1 MKAPPLTSTP
11 KSHGD
16 EDSLERLVEWAQ
28 LNTKAIGIGVVVVVL
43 AIGGYFVMHQ
53 TAINKEANAERDYFN
68 AQRSVQAG
76 NLALA
81 QADLEKMLPRYTGT
95 HSGTLGAIL
104 LAQLQYQQGKF
115 ADGIKTLEG
124 AAVTSPAAMVASVRG
139 LIGAGNIDQQKY
151 AEAAKVYLQAA
162 NEAAFPAE
170 KENFRAE
177 AARAFG
183 MAGNT
188 AEALNLWQAIAEAP
202 DSPRASEARVRV
214 GELTAVAIK

>member
-1 MKAPPLTSTP
+1 MASAQTGTT
-11 KSHGD
+11 KSSGTD
-16 EDSLERLVEWAQ
+16 DTFENFLVWAQ
-28 LNTKAIGIGVVVVVL
+28 LNNKALGIGIVALVL
-43 AIGGYFVMHQ
+43 AIGLYFVFHQ

-104 LAQLQYQQGKF
+104 LAQLQYQAGKF

-124 AAVTSPAAMVASVRG
+124 AAVTAPAQMVSSVRG
-139 LIGAGNIDQQKY
+139 LIGAGLIDQQKY

-162 NEAAFPAE
+162 DEAVFPAE

-177 AARAFG
+177 AARAFS
-183 MAGNT
+183 MAGDT
-188 AEALNLWQAIAEAP
+188 AGALKIWKAIADNP
-202 DSPRASEARVRV
+202 DSPRSSEARVRM
-214 GELTAVAIK
+214 GELTATVAK